1 MMWLLSC
8 VNMPSIV
15 AGLAVAL
22 QLRVAL
28 RALLELRVA
37 AARDGRQVLL
47 PYGVESDAGHGRTD
61 D

>member
-1 MMWLLSC
+1 MMMWLLSC

-15 AGLAVAL
+15 AGLAAAL

-37 AARDGRQVLL
+37 AAARRCTL
-47 PYGVESDAGHGRTD
+47 
-61 D
+61 